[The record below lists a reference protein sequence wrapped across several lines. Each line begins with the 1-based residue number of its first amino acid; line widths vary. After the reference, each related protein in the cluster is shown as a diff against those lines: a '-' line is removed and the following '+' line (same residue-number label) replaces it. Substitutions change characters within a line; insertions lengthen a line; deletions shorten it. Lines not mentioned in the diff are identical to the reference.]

1 MKYEKYLLLELA
13 KAVIA
18 IDDELCE
25 YDMCTLTVTRRD
37 KIKDLVKRI
46 KDKP

>member
-18 IDDELCE
+18 IDDELCG
-25 YDMCTLTVTRRD
+25 YDMCTLTVTRRK
-37 KIKDLVKRI
+37 KITDLVKRI
-46 KDKP
+46 KEEP